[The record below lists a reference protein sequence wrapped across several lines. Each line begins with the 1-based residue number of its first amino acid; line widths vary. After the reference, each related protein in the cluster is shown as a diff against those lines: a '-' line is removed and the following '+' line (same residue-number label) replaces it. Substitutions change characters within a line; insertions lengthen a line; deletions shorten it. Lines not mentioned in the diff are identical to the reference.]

1 MIMGIRKKTDVDLFL
16 EWVKRSNDKKFT
28 FHGGSDHKIILY
40 YEEDDKEWF
49 IVEDE
54 DDEDMFYEIPDPGVW
69 VWERRKEIN
78 KALTKEVCIEIGL
91 KVRDYSKPSVA
102 GYWRGKGKKPRPIC
116 SECGMY
122 MRVIYMRV
130 TEGGKRK
137 YIECGHLCRCE
148 HTVLNKEI
156 LNKFENA

>member
-1 MIMGIRKKTDVDLFL
+1 MNGTWTKTKRKGRGNG
-16 EWVKRSNDKKFT
+16 VK
-28 FHGGSDHKIILY
+28 
-40 YEEDDKEWF
+40 
-49 IVEDE
+49 
-54 DDEDMFYEIPDPGVW
+54 EICYQTQTPG
-69 VWERRKEIN
+69 WERRKEIN

-102 GYWRGKGKKPRPIC
+102 GYWRGKGANPRPIC

-122 MRVIYMRV
+122 MRVIYMRI

-148 HTVLNKEI
+148 HTVINK
-156 LNKFENA
+156 